1 MDKKN
6 FIKRFH
12 FCDENE
18 ILPIYDKISLA
29 KKTNNT
35 VYTSTFYTPNVWN
48 TLENLREEIGLNI
61 CSCGIF
67 EDAERKLIAFSKFDI
82 RNYPIKLME
91 IKCKPKF
98 VKLQHKDYLGA
109 LMALG
114 LKREKFGDLILKED
128 KQCYLAVCEDI
139 SDYIEMNLNSVGKSS
154 CKVNVLDISSAEIP
168 LYNFKTSVLNV
179 SSLRIDCLVSS
190 LCNISRNKS
199 QEMIKRGKVLLDYL
213 PETRKDKSIEDNC
226 IITVRGCG
234 KFKIVGETGWTGSGR
249 CKLLI
254 KKFS

>member
-1 MDKKN
+1 MDKKS

-12 FCDENE
+12 FCNENE
-18 ILPIYDKISLA
+18 ILPIYNKINLA

-35 VYTSTFYTPNVWN
+35 VYTSTFCTPNVWN
-48 TLENLREEIGLNI
+48 NLENLRDEIGLNI
-61 CSCGIF
+61 KSCGIF
-67 EDAERKLIAFSKFDI
+67 EDAERKIIAFSKGEIKD
-82 RNYPIKLME
+82 YPIKLME
-91 IKCKPKF
+91 IRCKSKF

-114 LKREKFGDLILKED
+114 LKREKFGDLILKGD

-139 SDYIEMNLNSVGKSS
+139 SHYVELNLNNVGKSS
-154 CKVNVLDISSAEIP
+154 CKVNVLDTGSAEIP

-190 LCNISRNKS
+190 LCNISRSKS
-199 QEMIKRGKVLLDYL
+199 QEMIKRGRVFLDYS
-213 PETRKDKSIEDNC
+213 PEIRKDKFIEDNC
-226 IITVRGCG
+226 IITIRGCG
-234 KFKIVGETGWTGSGR
+234 KFKVMGETGWTGSGR